1 MIIQALTEY
10 YDRKTADSQ
19 SSIAPLGWE
28 WKELPFLIVI
38 DEQGHFVRIEDTRE
52 DINGKRKKGKT
63 YLVPKAVKRTRGAIA
78 NWLYDSVDYVTG
90 LPCEGKERDI
100 DKKNALFLEHLHQLN
115 DCLIIRPVI
124 EFINN
129 REQVLRIKED
139 EAWKEL
145 HDTSPFVSFQLV
157 NDDMPIFDN
166 KEVRDRY
173 NLLNNNNS
181 EQSEKHFCLISGRK
195 NVISRIHPPIKGVR
209 DVNTTGGS
217 IVCFNN
223 DAESSFGKSQG
234 NNAPISED
242 VAFKYTT
249 ALNLLLSG
257 ESKQKMQI
265 GDATT
270 VFWSS
275 KDSSLENAF
284 RDFFDDRNIDNP
296 DGHVETVERL
306 LSSVQ
311 TGTYTQDNEV
321 TKFYVLG
328 LSPNSARISIRFWQV
343 GTIAE
348 MERRFAD
355 WFSELMISHG
365 PNQKD
370 HLSLFSLLRSIAP
383 QNDSKNISPNL
394 SGEIMR
400 SILSG
405 GHYPETLLLAAHVRI
420 RANRDVSYPLAK
432 LIKAFLI
439 RNRRRQITMS
449 LDKSCDSIGYRLGRL
464 FAALERIQTDANPG
478 INATIRDRYY
488 ASASATPSAVFGV
501 LLRLK
506 NYHLAKLSKTGF
518 YETLLGEIIENI
530 KSFPAHLSMEEQGMF
545 AIGYYHQRQ
554 NFYERKVVD
563 SDTQPTKSE
572 E

>member
-181 EQSEKHFCLISGRK
+181 EKSEKHFCLISGRK

-242 VAFKYTT
+242 VVFKYTT
-249 ALNLLLSG
+249 ALNLLLSD

-284 RDFFDDRNIDNP
+284 RDFFDDRNTDNP
-296 DGHVETVERL
+296 DRHVETVERL

-370 HLSLFSLLRSIAP
+370 HLSLFSLLRSVAP